1 MPDFLIRDNKR
12 GFERGFV
19 GGRALL
25 LAAALLSAG
34 YGPNAFAEPKTHTV
48 VIEAMQFSPQV
59 LEVSPGDTVVWVN
72 KDAFPHN
79 ATATNRS
86 FQSKDIAQNG
96 SWKFKADK
104 KGTFPYICTL
114 HPTMKASLVVK

>member
-1 MPDFLIRDNKR
+1 MRDFLVR
-12 GFERGFV
+12 GNRQGFF
-19 GGRALL
+19 GGRVLL
-25 LAAALLSAG
+25 LAAFLFSAG
-34 YGPNAFAEPKTHTV
+34 YGENALAKPKTHTV

-79 ATATNRS
+79 ATATDRS
-86 FQSKDIAQNG
+86 FQSEKEIASNG
-96 SWKFKADK
+96 SWKFKAVK

-114 HPTMKASLVVK
+114 HPTMKASLIVK

>member
-1 MPDFLIRDNKR
+1 MRAFPNQGNQQRF
-12 GFERGFV
+12 F

-25 LAAALLSAG
+25 LAAAICGAG
-34 YGPNAFAEPKTHTV
+34 YGPYAFAAPKTHTV

-59 LEVSPGDTVVWVN
+59 LEVNAGDTVVWVN

-79 ATATNRS
+79 AVATGRG
-86 FQSKDIAQNG
+86 FQSKDIAPNG
-96 SWKFKADK
+96 SWKFKAVK